1 MRRYVKTMM
10 IIALFLV
17 SLGGLLLHL
26 RVHPISKH
34 VYGYIPFIAGVL
46 SALVIPLLFI
56 FRKTLNLAYILNGFL
71 AIIGTITMVHFS
83 IIKAPLIPDIF
94 ILWCKFLLGRIIFCF
109 EVYQVEAPLKSQGW
123 RWIRYPNMG
132 FWYVHLILLSLV
144 YYLGNLLWR

>member
-1 MRRYVKTMM
+1 MRRYIKTIM
-10 IIALFLV
+10 IIALFLI
-17 SLGGLLLHL
+17 SFGGLMLHL

-34 VYGYIPFIAGVL
+34 AYGYVPLIAGII
-46 SALVIPLLFI
+46 SAFVIPALFI

-83 IIKAPLIPDIF
+83 IIKAPLIPDIL

-109 EVYQVEAPLKSQGW
+109 EIYQLDTPLKNQGW

-132 FWYVHLILLSLV
+132 FWY
-144 YYLGNLLWR
+144 